1 MGNLASVSKALKKI
15 GVQHSIS
22 ADPEA
27 VKAADKL
34 VLPGVGSFS
43 AAMQNLHS
51 SGLAEA
57 IQERV
62 AAGGVKLIGICLGMQ
77 LLATTGY
84 EPAECQGL
92 GLIPGEVVPIEAGMP
107 VPHMGWNDIRIRNP
121 HYFEGVSYPDF
132 YFVHSYHFKP
142 DNPAHIAA
150 TTEYGTDLVAAV
162 QNGSVFGCQFH
173 PEKSQQA
180 GLRVLQNF
188 FNDHA

>member
-27 VKAADKL
+27 VKAATSL
-34 VLPGVGSFS
+34 VLPGVGSFG
-43 AAMQNLHS
+43 AAMQNLEA
-51 SGLAEA
+51 SGLAQA
-57 IQERV
+57 IKETV
-62 AAGGVKLIGICLGMQ
+62 ARGDVKLIGICLGMQ

-84 EPAECQGL
+84 EPTECAGL
-92 GLIPGEVVPIEAGMP
+92 GLIPGEVIPIEVGMP
-107 VPHMGWNDIRIRNP
+107 VPHMGWNDVRIVNP
-121 HYFEGVSYPDF
+121 RYFEDVSYPDF

-142 DNPAHIAA
+142 ENPAHIAA
-150 TTEYGTDLVAAV
+150 TTEYGADLVAAV

-180 GLRVLQNF
+180 GLRLLQNF